1 MPFTHTLTEKLVVGN
16 TSIEKSNAQSAG
28 ANTSIDETIADSTT
42 DGLINFTLDV
52 SQLQSIY
59 IVSDADITIETN
71 DGSSPAD
78 TLSLVAGVPY
88 VWHADS
94 YHTCL
99 LTTDITALYVTNASG
114 GSARL
119 QIEALHDPT
128 P

>member
-94 YHTCL
+94 YHACL
-99 LTTDITALYVTNASG
+99 LTTDITAIYVTNASG